1 MLEINR
7 LLVDGLAMLGD
18 EQMREIAD
26 VQVLQDDDEVVHVV
40 LFLSEELDVDKLKK
54 HLFSYYSTQCWSS
67 EEEMDEDEREEAEE
81 ELQKLI
87 NAIIEARDS
96 QCISMEIKNYK

>member
-1 MLEINR
+1 MFDINR

-18 EQMREIAD
+18 KKMREIAD

-54 HLFSYYSTQCWSS
+54 NLFSYYSTQCWSS
-67 EEEMDEDEREEAEE
+67 EEDMSEDERGEAEA

-87 NAIIEARDS
+87 NAIIEARDE
-96 QCISMEIKNYK
+96 QCVSMEIKNYK